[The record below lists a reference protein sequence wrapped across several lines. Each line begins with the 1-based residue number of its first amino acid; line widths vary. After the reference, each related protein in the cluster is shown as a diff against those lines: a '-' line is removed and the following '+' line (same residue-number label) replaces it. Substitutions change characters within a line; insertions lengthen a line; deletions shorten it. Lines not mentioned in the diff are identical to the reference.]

1 MRILNTHE
9 LTSHGN
15 RSGRHA
21 LIEILEAGLQA
32 ADPYWNTRALV
43 RQRDGTLIVG
53 GRQFEPEG
61 SPVTGDEVYKLDE
74 IGRIFVFGAGKG
86 IQRVAK
92 ALEDI
97 LGEHLTGGH
106 VIDKKGHP
114 IILERIGVTL
124 GGHPVPDED
133 CVRGSQH
140 ILEMLEELR
149 SDDLVFTCVANGVSA
164 LLTLPVSG
172 LTLEDVKATTRI
184 LQIEH
189 GAPTHDL
196 NPIRNH
202 LDMLKGGRI
211 SRRIAP
217 ARAIHIIAIEPGSY
231 DALMQ
236 ENYWLHSLPDATT
249 YDQAID
255 NLKRWNAWDQVPAA
269 VRDFLQRKDPA
280 HDTVKAEEYAR
291 LGQRIFGVMPGP
303 YQTAK
308 VPAAMRKAE
317 ALGYR
322 PYFIGEEISAIEA
335 SQAAAYLAEL
345 AKTVERRGGPFEPPC
360 ALFTSGEMVVTVGKG
375 GGIGGRNQEFA
386 LAAAGRIAGSARIVI
401 ASVDTDGTDGPGGRL
416 HEGEDSSIC
425 LAGGIV
431 DGYTAHTARIN
442 GIDIE
447 DALRRHDTTPTLMG
461 LGSGIRAEPNIS
473 LNDLTVALIM
483 MDESQPNKESETWP
497 MGHAS
502 NL

>member
-1 MRILNTHE
+1 MRILNTRE

-15 RSGRHA
+15 VPGRRA
-21 LIEILEAGLQA
+21 LVEILDAGLQA
-32 ADPYWNTRALV
+32 ADPYWNTSRLV
-43 RQRDGTLIVG
+43 RLQDDALIVG
-53 GRQFEPEG
+53 NRQFEPEG
-61 SPVTGDEVYKLDE
+61 SPVTGDQVYNLRQ

-86 IQRVAK
+86 VQRLSK
-92 ALEDI
+92 ALEDA
-97 LGEHLTGGH
+97 LGEHLSGGH

-114 IILERIGVTL
+114 VILKRIGVTL

-133 CVRGSQH
+133 CVRGCQQ
-140 ILEMLEELR
+140 ILDMLDDLR
-149 SDDLVFTCVANGVSA
+149 PDDLVFTCVANGVSA
-164 LLTLPVSG
+164 LLTLPVPG

-184 LQIEH
+184 MQIEH

-202 LDMLKGGRI
+202 LDMLKGGRM

-217 ARAIHIIAIEPGSY
+217 ARAIHIIAIEPGRY
-231 DALMQ
+231 DALMY

-255 NLKRWNAWDQVPAA
+255 NLKRWGAWDKVPVS
-269 VRDFLQRKDPA
+269 VRDFLERKDPA
-280 HDTVKAEEYAR
+280 HDTVKAEEYAG
-291 LGQRIFGVMPGP
+291 LGHRVFGVMPGP
-303 YQTAK
+303 FQTAK
-308 VPAAMRKAE
+308 IPAAMRKAE
-317 ALGYR
+317 SLGYR
-322 PYFIGEEISAIEA
+322 SHFIGEEISAIEA
-335 SQAAAYLAEL
+335 SQAAAYLAEI
-345 AKTVERRGGPFEPPC
+345 AKTVERRGTPFEPPC

-386 LAAAGRIAGSARIVI
+386 LTAARRIAGSDRIVM

-416 HEGEDSSIC
+416 DQDEESYIC

-431 DGYTAHTARIN
+431 DGHTAHNARAI
-442 GIDIE
+442 GVDIE
-447 DALRRHDTTPTLMG
+447 DALRRHDATPTLLS

-483 MDESQPNKESETWP
+483 DES
-497 MGHAS
+497 
-502 NL
+502 